1 MNQALDPQQAQLA
14 EFRDDV
20 LAGLSRA
27 QKTLSPRWLYD
38 QKGSQLFEQITELP
52 EYYVTRTE
60 VALLGEIV
68 ADFAAEIGA
77 RASVVE
83 YGAGAAT
90 KIKLLLDALA
100 IPTEYVAIDI
110 SYAHLREAVKPIA
123 SQYPN
128 LKVRPVAGDFLDEI
142 TLTEPLANGPKVGF
156 FPGSTIGNMS
166 DVEINAFLGS
176 ARRLLGANAYML
188 LGADLRKSPDVLC
201 PAYDDAAGITAA
213 FNKNLLTRIN
223 RELGGNI
230 ALENFEHR
238 AVWAEENSRI
248 EMHLVS
254 NYDQR
259 FNIAGHEFTMWLGE
273 TIHTE
278 NSRKFGRQDLENLA
292 STSGWSV
299 NKYATDADNY
309 FAVLLLQAS
318 PNV

>member
-20 LAGLSRA
+20 LRGLSRG

-38 QKGSQLFEQITELP
+38 QKGSELFEQITELP

-60 VALLGEIV
+60 VALLGETV
-68 ADFAAEIGA
+68 SEFAAEIGEN
-77 RASVVE
+77 ASVVE

-90 KIKLLLDALA
+90 KIKLLLDALVT
-100 IPTEYVAIDI
+100 PTEYVPIDI
-110 SYAHLREAVKPIA
+110 SFAHLREAVKPIA
-123 SQYPN
+123 SQYPD

-142 TLTEPLANGPKVGF
+142 ILTEPLANGPKVGF

-166 DVEINAFLGS
+166 DAEINAFLGG

-188 LGADLRKSPDVLC
+188 LGADLRKSPDILC
-201 PAYDDAAGITAA
+201 PAYDDAAGVTAA

-238 AVWAEENSRI
+238 AIWSENESRI

-254 NYDQR
+254 NRHQT
-259 FNIAGHEFTMWLGE
+259 FSIAGQEFTMQPGE

-278 NSRKFGRQDLENLA
+278 NSRKFGRQDLETLA
-292 STSGWSV
+292 SASGWSMS
-299 NKYATDADNY
+299 KYVTDSKDY
-309 FAVLLLQAS
+309 FALMLLKTS
-318 PNV
+318 SID